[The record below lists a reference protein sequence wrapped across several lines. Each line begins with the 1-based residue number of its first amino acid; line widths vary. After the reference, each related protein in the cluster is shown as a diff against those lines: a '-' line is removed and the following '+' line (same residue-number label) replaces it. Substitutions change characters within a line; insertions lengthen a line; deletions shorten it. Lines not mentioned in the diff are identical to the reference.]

1 MKHPRLSA
9 IFVAASA
16 ATLIMASTAGFAAHK
31 ASHKATQENVK
42 AENFKAEVPPPCPP
56 VLALHDGFYLGAGV
70 GYDAFRFEYK
80 VTDAIDGD
88 YETTNHSGTGW
99 MGGLFAGY
107 GHYFDTFYLGAE
119 LNANYSD
126 ADASARAVD
135 YDTSVSPTFVTTS
148 KATLEARATYGVS
161 LIPGLK
167 INDSTLLF
175 VRGGYVRT
183 DFKASVSV
191 TDSDGP
197 VLSGHDSEWENGYVY
212 GVGMESYLA
221 ENVSIRGEFDHY
233 TYNEH
238 KTHITDTD
246 GTLLSTVKN
255 NPSDNQFM
263 LSLLYHFA

>member
-56 VLALHDGFYLGAGV
+56 VLVLRDGFYLGAGV
-70 GYDAFRFEYK
+70 GYDSFRFEHK
-80 VTDAIDGD
+80 VTDEVDGS
-88 YETTNHSGTGW
+88 YTKLNHSGTGW

-126 ADASARAVD
+126 ADATLRAVD
-135 YDTSVSPTFVTTS
+135 VDSGVPVTTTS
-148 KATLEARATYGVS
+148 KAELEARATYGVS
-161 LIPGLK
+161 LLPGLK

-183 DFKASVSV
+183 DFKASYSVSD
-191 TDSDGP
+191 TAGFAAA
-197 VLSGHDSEWENGYVY
+197 GHDSEWENGYVY
-212 GVGMESYLA
+212 GVGLESYLA
-221 ENVSIRGEFDHY
+221 EQVSIRGEFDHY

-238 KTHITDTD
+238 KTHVNAPD
-246 GTLLSTVKN
+246 GSLLTTVKN